1 LWIEIEKKDALSFA
15 GKGGGQID
23 GGSGLPYPTLLVGDG
38 DYHSLHSGKLSLHKL
53 TLRSLRQNSAL
64 SPL

>member
-1 LWIEIEKKDALSFA
+1 LI
-15 GKGGGQID
+15 
-23 GGSGLPYPTLLVGDG
+23 GDG